1 MKLFVSLQVS
11 KQTSRWLPKAP
22 LPPGPLETC
31 SLPVPTAT
39 DAASL
44 KISRP
49 VNSCVRYVSIYE
61 TTYGYC
67 DCLIINFLLFLPP
80 PPPLSHLPGVSQAIS
95 PSYLHLLSL
104 GIPSYQVSVS
114 EESVKCL
121 ALACGRVDCCGWLSC
136 CLFAPHTRRNSS
148 EKESRPA
155 CDRCSRDF
163 KQYGTVR

>member
-1 MKLFVSLQVS
+1 MKLFVSLQAS
-11 KQTSRWLPKAP
+11 KQTSRWPPKAP
-22 LPPGPLETC
+22 LPPRPLETC
-31 SLPVPTAT
+31 SLPVLTAT

-44 KISRP
+44 RISRP
-49 VNSCVRYVSIYE
+49 ANSYVRYVSIYE
-61 TTYGYC
+61 TTYGYVI
-67 DCLIINFLLFLPP
+67 CLIMLILSSLLISPHSL
-80 PPPLSHLPGVSQAIS
+80 LSHLPGVSQTIS
-95 PSYLHLLSL
+95 PCYLHLLSL

-121 ALACGRVDCCGWLSC
+121 ALWVDCCGWLNC
-136 CLFAPHTRRNSS
+136 CPFAPHALRNSL